1 MSKLK
6 KVNGMHIIRNKFIP
20 FSGYKAINLFG
31 ILFAKPNAKIDELTI
46 NHESIHSKQFKEVTL
61 SLAIPILLLSFS
73 VSWWWILLIPF
84 TFYLWYVIEFLIR
97 WAITRNW
104 DEAYRNIC
112 FEKEAYVWQGLP
124 DARKKFG
131 WIRYMK

>member
-1 MSKLK
+1 MK
-6 KVNGMHIIRNKFIP
+6 IIRNKFIP

-31 ILFAKPNAKIDELTI
+31 ILFAKPNAKLDELTI
-46 NHESIHSKQFKEVTL
+46 AHESIHSKQFKEVTL

-112 FEKEAYVWQGLP
+112 FEKEAYVNQNDLNYL
-124 DARKKFG
+124 DNRKKFSF
-131 WIRYMK
+131 IKYI